1 MKTKVLLIRL
11 QDTDEREVDLKRK
24 RDEFLDI
31 YSLYQKTQLSWIKEQ
46 LLRKAYELHLL
57 DPDFTLH
64 I

>member
-11 QDTDEREVDLKRK
+11 QDTDEREVELKRK

>member
-11 QDTDEREVDLKRK
+11 QDADERETELKRK

-31 YSLYQKTQLSWIKEQ
+31 YSLYQKTQLSWIKDQ